1 MSYWV
6 LLFFSKSFPVSGLT
20 FRSLTHFEFI
30 FVVRKN
36 SNFIPLQY
44 LFRFPNTTY
53 WRDCLFSLVYSCLIC
68 KDKVHIGAY
77 LKFIHF
83 YFVVLYMIFKA
94 FTVLVFIWLLLFNHS
109 VASDSLQPH
118 GSHNA
123 RLPCPSPSPRAWSNS
138 CPLSQWC
145 HSTISF
151 SVIPFYSCLLSFP
164 ASGSFLLSQL
174 FTSGGQSFSL
184 SISPSNEYFRIDFL

>member
-1 MSYWV
+1 M
-6 LLFFSKSFPVSGLT
+6 LLGRILISFLYSICSG
-20 FRSLTHFEFI
+20 FPA
-30 FVVRKN
+30 
-36 SNFIPLQY
+36 PLIE
-44 LFRFPNTTY
+44 
-53 WRDCLFSLVYSCLIC
+53 DCLFSLVYSCLIC

-94 FTVLVFIWLLLFNHS
+94 FTVLVFIWLLSFSHS
-109 VASDSLQPH
+109 VVSDSLQPH
-118 GSHNA
+118 GSQNA

-164 ASGSFLLSQL
+164 ASGSFLLSQR

-184 SISPSNEYFRIDFL
+184 SISPSKEYLRIDFL